1 MSRRENK
8 PAPTK
13 FFLDTEFIESGPSVP
28 LILLSLGIV
37 CEDGREFYAVN
48 ANAPL
53 ELAND
58 WVKKNVIPHLGSKSS
73 CSIGTFPKA
82 ILDFIGDAKPE
93 FWGYYADYDW
103 VVFCQI
109 FGTMINLPKDWP
121 MYCRDIQQFADDL
134 VNPELPVQTSQEHN
148 ALNDAR
154 WNFKAW
160 KFLNKMW
167 ENSID

>member
-93 FWGYYADYDW
+93 FWGYYADLGSVLSNFRHND
-103 VVFCQI
+103 QSAE
-109 FGTMINLPKDWP
+109 GL
-121 MYCRDIQQFADDL
+121 ADVL
-134 VNPELPVQTSQEHN
+134 SRHPTVCG
-148 ALNDAR
+148 
-154 WNFKAW
+154 
-160 KFLNKMW
+160 
-167 ENSID
+167 

>member
-1 MSRRENK
+1 M
-8 PAPTK
+8 
-13 FFLDTEFIESGPSVP
+13 
-28 LILLSLGIV
+28 LSLNSG
-37 CEDGREFYAVN
+37 ATT
-48 ANAPL
+48 P
-53 ELAND
+53 
-58 WVKKNVIPHLGSKSS
+58 
-73 CSIGTFPKA
+73 T
-82 ILDFIGDAKPE
+82 
-93 FWGYYADYDW
+93 W

-160 KFLNKMW
+160 KFLNKTW